1 MVHPVIDSPSGTTA
15 TMPSTANAM
24 VHRQRPR
31 SRSNPK
37 SMKKASVAADNP
49 KNNSFNNKLK
59 KPSSPRGNTSKTR
72 ALPTFSLSSPLPS
85 PNPLPKP
92 QQQPQEKRWA
102 GGSWQM
108 SPPPSALP
116 MPRLLLLHPSSPPP
130 SPYRRPPP
138 GFPSAACCNDL
149 MQTEKAVA
157 GRHPP
162 SPPLCRRP
170 LFVEL
175 R

>member
-15 TMPSTANAM
+15 TMPSTADAM
-24 VHRQRPR
+24 VQRKRPR
-31 SRSNPK
+31 SRTNPK
-37 SMKKASVAADNP
+37 SMKKASVATDSTANNP

-59 KPSSPRGNTSKTR
+59 KPSSPRGHTSKTR
-72 ALPTFSLSSPLPS
+72 AIPTPSLPSPLPS

-116 MPRLLLLHPSSPPP
+116 MPRLLLHPSSPPA
-130 SPYRRPPP
+130 SPYRSPTY
-138 GFPSAACCNDL
+138 AACCNDL